1 MRWKRGDGG
10 YGMPGSNTRWVAVT
24 TVASGFEAD
33 VVVAVLG
40 AAGIPARA
48 HGNDLVGLFGPN
60 FQGPTARGVDVL
72 VPADAADEARTILR
86 ETADAGD
93 AGDGADDTR

>member
-48 HGNDLVGLFGPN
+48 HGNDFVGLFGPN

-72 VPADAADEARTILR
+72 VPADAADEAGAILR
-86 ETADAGD
+86 EAAETHEDDGTDDA
-93 AGDGADDTR
+93 R

>member
-1 MRWKRGDGG
+1 
-10 YGMPGSNTRWVAVT
+10 MPGSNTRWVAVT

-72 VPADAADEARTILR
+72 VPADAADEAGAILR
-86 ETADAGD
+86 EAAETHEDDGTDDA
-93 AGDGADDTR
+93 R

>member
-1 MRWKRGDGG
+1 
-10 YGMPGSNTRWVAVT
+10 MPGSNTRWVAVT

-48 HGNDLVGLFGPN
+48 HGNDFVGLFGPN

-72 VPADAADEARTILR
+72 VPADAADEARDILR
-86 ETADAGD
+86 EAAETRED
-93 AGDGADDTR
+93 DGADDAR

>member
-1 MRWKRGDGG
+1 
-10 YGMPGSNTRWVAVT
+10 MPGSNTPWVTVV

-33 VVVAVLG
+33 VTVAVLG

-48 HGNDLVGLFGPN
+48 YGNDLVGLFGPG

-72 VPADAADEARTILR
+72 VPRDAVDEARGVLQAAEDAAE
-86 ETADAGD
+86 ETAEDP
-93 AGDGADDTR
+93 AGDGSE

>member
-1 MRWKRGDGG
+1 
-10 YGMPGSNTRWVAVT
+10 MPGSNTRWVAVT

-48 HGNDLVGLFGPN
+48 HGNDFVGLFGPN

-72 VPADAADEARTILR
+72 VPADAADEAGAILR
-86 ETADAGD
+86 EAAETHEDDGTDDA
-93 AGDGADDTR
+93 R